1 MAHKQFTVPE
11 DILVTAEGFAGK
23 MQIDFEVKATESESQ
38 LAKSL
43 KESTNRQNHE
53 KKMVLSDFHVV
64 KKLRSGNFGQVYA
77 CFNEKTNKVYAI
89 KVLDRSYV

>member
-11 DILVTAEGFAGK
+11 DIVVTSDGFAGK
-23 MQIDFEVKATESESQ
+23 MNIDLEVKVAESQ
-38 LAKSL
+38 SQTTRSL
-43 KESTNRQNHE
+43 KESTSRQNYE

-77 CFNEKTNKVYAI
+77 CYNEKTNKVYAI

>member
-11 DILVTAEGFAGK
+11 DIVVTSDGFAGK
-23 MQIDFEVKATESESQ
+23 MTIDFEAKVVESESQ
-38 LAKSL
+38 TSKSL
-43 KESTNRQNHE
+43 RESTNRQNHE

-77 CFNEKTNKVYAI
+77 CYNEKTNKVYAI